1 MKPTSFRGRP
11 LVQLM
16 VLVFLLASILFPVGE
31 ISAAL
36 VAISGLYNTGV
47 DDVGGILADGQPEQH
62 YQMTG
67 ADTGAFIIGSASKPY
82 PWYTPQGQYTWI
94 GPENGGSDAPAG
106 NYIYTLTFDLAGL
119 DPLTAAISGSW
130 ASDNASSI
138 YLNDFYTGIFRPER
152 DPLSFSSLLSF
163 EILSGFVE
171 GENTLQFYV
180 SNPASPDL
188 NPSGLLVANLTGT
201 ASEVPIPGTVWLLG
215 SALVVLAGIR
225 GRLSG

>member
-11 LVQLM
+11 FVQLM

-47 DDVGGILADGQPEQH
+47 DDDGQILANGDPEQH
-62 YQMTG
+62 FQMTG
-67 ADTGAFIIGSASKPY
+67 VDTGAFIISDGSKPSAWVS
-82 PWYTPQGQYTWI
+82 PPGQSAWI
-94 GPENGGSDAPAG
+94 GPENGGSAAPAG
-106 NYIYTLTFDLAGL
+106 NYLYTLTFDLAGL

-130 ASDNASSI
+130 ASDNPSSI
-138 YLNDFYTGIFRPER
+138 YINDVYTGIFRPDR
-152 DPLSFSSLLSF
+152 DPLSFSSLLGF
-163 EILSGFVE
+163 EILTGFVD
-171 GENTLQFYV
+171 GENTLQFSV
-180 SNPASPDL
+180 DNLLPGP

-215 SALVVLAGIR
+215 SALVALAGIR
-225 GRLSG
+225 GRLRG

>member
-47 DDVGGILADGQPEQH
+47 DDVGQILADGEAEQH

-67 ADTGAFIIGSASKPY
+67 VDTGAFIISGGSKPSA
-82 PWYTPQGQYTWI
+82 WVSPQGQYVWI
-94 GPENGGSDAPAG
+94 GPENGGSAAPEG
-106 NYIYTLTFDLAGL
+106 NYLYTLTFDLTGL
-119 DPLTAAISGSW
+119 DPLTATISGLW
-130 ASDNASSI
+130 ASDNPSSI
-138 YLNDFYTGIFRPER
+138 YLNDVNTGISR
-152 DPLSFSSLLSF
+152 DDRLSFSSLLGF
-163 EILSGFVE
+163 EILSGFVD

-180 SNPASPDL
+180 NNLPPGP

-215 SALVVLAGIR
+215 SALVALAGIR